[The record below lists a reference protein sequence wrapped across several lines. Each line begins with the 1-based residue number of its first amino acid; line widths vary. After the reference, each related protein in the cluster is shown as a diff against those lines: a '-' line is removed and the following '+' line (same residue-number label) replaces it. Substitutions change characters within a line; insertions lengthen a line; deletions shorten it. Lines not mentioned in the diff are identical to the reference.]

1 MGLHPVVLV
10 TGAGGQVGTAL
21 RARLGSARFMGRS
34 ELDVTDRKA
43 VHNAVGVADLVV
55 HLAAMTNVDECEA
68 RPDAAFAVNADGT
81 RHVAEAAAV
90 AGARMVYVS
99 TDYVFDGEKAG
110 EYEEADAP
118 SPINVYGRSKL
129 EGERHVAA
137 GEANLTVR
145 TSWIFGQGRNF
156 VRTILG
162 AAGRGDPLR
171 VVADQRG
178 RPTWAEDLAAALA
191 FLLERSVTGII
202 HVAGSGPTG
211 TWADLAEVALEAAGS
226 SIRVERIDSET
237 HARTAGRIVA
247 PRPRNSALSLGR
259 AVALGVPI
267 GDWRRSVRDYVGTLA

>member
-1 MGLHPVVLV
+1 V

-43 VHNAVGVADLVV
+43 VHRAVGGAGLVV

-68 RPDAAFAVNADGT
+68 RPDAAFAVNAEGT
-81 RHVAEAAAV
+81 RHMAEAAAA

-110 EYEEADAP
+110 EYEEAGGPRA
-118 SPINVYGRSKL
+118 INVYGKSKL
-129 EGERHVAA
+129 GGERHVAA

-145 TSWIFGQGRNF
+145 TSWVFGQGRNF
-156 VRTILG
+156 VRAILG

-178 RPTWAEDLAAALA
+178 RPTWAENLAAALA
-191 FLLERSVTGII
+191 FLLEAPITGTIN
-202 HVAGSGPTG
+202 VAGSGHPC

-226 SIRVERIDSET
+226 PARVERIDSET
-237 HARTAGRIVA
+237 YSRTAGRTVA
-247 PRPRNSALSLGR
+247 PRPRNSALALDR
-259 AVALGVPI
+259 AVARGVPLV
-267 GDWRRSVRDYVGTLA
+267 DWRRSVRDYVGTMA

>member
-1 MGLHPVVLV
+1 MGRPSVVLV

-21 RARLGSARFMGRS
+21 RARLESARFLGRA
-34 ELDVTDRKA
+34 ELDVTDQKA
-43 VHNAVGVADLVV
+43 VRTAARGADLVV

-81 RHVAEAAAV
+81 RHVAETVAA

-110 EYEEADAP
+110 EYDEADSP
-118 SPINVYGRSKL
+118 RPINVYGKSKL

-145 TSWIFGQGRNF
+145 TSWVFGQGRNF

-191 FLLERSVTGII
+191 FLLVAPIAGII
-202 HVAGSGPTG
+202 QVAGGGPPC

-226 SIRVERIDSET
+226 SARVERIDWET
-237 HARTAGRIVA
+237 YARTAGRIVA
-247 PRPRNSALSLGR
+247 PRPRNSALSLAR
-259 AVALGVPI
+259 AAAHGVPL
-267 GDWRRSVRDYVGTLA
+267 GDWRKSVRHYVGTLT